1 MFSLQFRDLLSP
13 ATRDELESLVAR
25 LRVFLLADHN
35 DDGSHPV
42 DEWTDYQPEILSH
55 TLGNGRL
62 RGRYLKQGRIVF
74 YHVYFECGS
83 TTVVTSNPIDITL
96 PTPQQATTTTS
107 WLVGAEF
114 LGTAKGFVA
123 GDNYTGIAVVGAGVI
138 SPMSDAGLWNS
149 AIPAAWTDGSTLVM
163 SGWYEC
169 DPDAVPS
176 VRFNG

>member
-1 MFSLQFRDLLSP
+1 MFSLRYRDLLPP
-13 ATRDELESLVAR
+13 ATLDELESLVTR
-25 LRVFLLADHN
+25 LRTFLLQEHN
-35 DDGSHPV
+35 EDGTHFV
-42 DEWTDYQPEILSH
+42 NEWTDYQPEILSH

-83 TTVVTSNPIDITL
+83 TTTLTSSPIDITL

-114 LGTAKGFVA
+114 LGTAKGFVDG
-123 GDNYTGIAVVGAGVI
+123 GDYTGIAVLGAGVV
-138 SPMSDAGLWNS
+138 SPMSDAGFWNS
-149 AIPAAWTDGSTLVM
+149 AIPAAWGDGSTLVM

-176 VRFNG
+176 VRFHG

>member
-1 MFSLQFRDLLSP
+1 MFSLKYRDLLS
-13 ATRDELESLVAR
+13 TETLDELENLVAR
-25 LRVFLLADHN
+25 LKAFLLAEHN
-35 DDGSHPV
+35 EDGSHPV
-42 DEWTDYQPEILSH
+42 DEWVDYQPELLSH

-74 YHVYFECGS
+74 YHVYFEHGS
-83 TTVVTSNPIDITL
+83 TTTLTSSPIDITL
-96 PTPQQATTTTS
+96 PTPQQATSTTS

-123 GDNYTGIAVVGAGVI
+123 GDNYVGIAVLGAGVVTA
-138 SPMSDAGLWNS
+138 MSDAGYWNS
-149 AIPAAWTDGSTLVM
+149 AIPATWADGSTLVL

>member
-1 MFSLQFRDLLSP
+1 MFSLRYRDLLPGS
-13 ATRDELESLVAR
+13 TLDELEQLVAK
-25 LRVFLLADHN
+25 LKAFLLAEHN

-42 DEWTDYQPEILSH
+42 DEWVDYQPELLSH

-74 YHVYFECGS
+74 YHVYFEHGS
-83 TTVVTSNPIDITL
+83 TTALTSSPIDITL
-96 PTPQQATTTTS
+96 PTPQQATSTTS

-123 GDNYTGIAVVGAGVI
+123 GTDYTGITVLGAGVV

-149 AIPAAWTDGSTLVM
+149 AIPGTWADGSTLVM

-169 DPDAVPS
+169 DPNALPS